1 MVDLSPVPVPV
12 AKSNGFCL
20 VSYRRAAVPPER
32 ETADFV
38 SKKQK
43 NIFRIDLSDKYSIIT
58 IREYTMKT
66 KVALKCSGLLLW

>member
-32 ETADFV
+32 EMSFRF
-38 SKKQK
+38 KIK